1 MDSSLF
7 FRCVAG
13 DEALEKQKK
22 ETAELKRKVDNA
34 QAAMM
39 ELTQENQSLQ
49 VWLKEKWRYQLDSIC
64 AELYEVLFRLETT
77 GVKRGKSW
85 NPCHA
90 REICNRCY
98 ACENIKLVLSQVTQ
112 AQYKKNC
119 GSNVRGCMEIKRC
132 QG

>member
-22 ETAELKRKVDNA
+22 ENDELKRKVDNA

-64 AELYEVLFRLETT
+64 VEWCEVLFRLEAT
-77 GVKRGKSW
+77 GVKRGKTS
-85 NPCHA
+85 NRCHA
-90 REICNRCY
+90 REIMESVSCARN
-98 ACENIKLVLSQVTQ
+98 LQPVS
-112 AQYKKNC
+112 
-119 GSNVRGCMEIKRC
+119 CMGKHKTVIT
-132 QG
+132 GHASAI

>member
-22 ETAELKRKVDNA
+22 ENTELKRKVDNA

-49 VWLKEKWRYQLDSIC
+49 VWLKEKWRYQLDNIC
-64 AELYEVLFRLETT
+64 VEWYEVLFLLEAT
-77 GVKRGKSW
+77 GVKRGKAS
-85 NPCHA
+85 NRCHA
-90 REICNRCY
+90 REICNRCH
-98 ACENIKLVLSQVTQ
+98 AWENIKLLSQVTQ
-112 AQYKKNC
+112 AQYKSLHGELWLKC
-119 GSNVRGCMEIKRC
+119 KRLY
-132 QG
+132 GD